1 LNICLIV
8 RYGSVN
14 TMTDAAPHAPEKKA
28 VEKPR
33 RVRRDPEAAR
43 RLILDAAEQVM
54 RDEGYAAVST
64 RRVAKDAGLAP
75 ALVHYYY
82 PLTDDM
88 FVALHQRMTDRQ
100 VEDLRAIMAAE
111 NPVQALWN
119 YQTAWTSASLGVEF
133 MALANH
139 RKSIREKI
147 ARRTEQARMEQ
158 AELLARHFRRS
169 CALPEAVTPASLA
182 AVLTGLA
189 RTIVN
194 EQSIGIT
201 CGHDGVRALV
211 DWAIDLLTN
220 RPGR

>member
-1 LNICLIV
+1 M
-8 RYGSVN
+8 S
-14 TMTDAAPHAPEKKA
+14 DAAHPASAKEIA
-28 VEKPR
+28 VKPR
-33 RVRRDPEAAR
+33 RVRRDPQVAR
-43 RLILDAAEQVM
+43 KLILNAAEQVM
-54 RDEGYAAVST
+54 RTEGYAAVST

-82 PLTDDM
+82 PLTDDL

-100 VEDLRAIMAAE
+100 VEDLRTVMASE
-111 NPVQALWN
+111 NPVLALWN

-133 MALANH
+133 IALANH
-139 RKSIREKI
+139 RKSIGERI
-147 ARRTEQARMEQ
+147 ARRTEQARIEQ
-158 AELLARHFRRS
+158 ADLLAQHFRNS
-169 CALPEAVTPASLA
+169 SALPEAVTPASLA

-211 DWAIDLLTN
+211 DWAIDQLTSPP
-220 RPGR
+220 RQ